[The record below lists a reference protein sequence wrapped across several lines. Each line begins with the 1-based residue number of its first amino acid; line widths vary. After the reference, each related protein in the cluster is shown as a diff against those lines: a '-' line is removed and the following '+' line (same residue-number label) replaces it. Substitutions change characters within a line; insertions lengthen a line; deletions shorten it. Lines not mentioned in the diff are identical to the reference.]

1 MKTELDIL
9 KDVIEKLSTLSI
21 SYMLTGSLAMMYYA
35 QPRMTRDIDIVVELS
50 RTHID
55 DFVRIFKTKYY
66 ISSEAIEEAVTTP
79 FIFNLI
85 HLESS
90 VKVDFVVRKSEEYR
104 VVEFNRRKKVKI
116 DGIELFVVSKEDLIL
131 SKLIWLKDSD
141 SEVQKRDILN
151 LLESFYDKEYL
162 FEWAKKLNL
171 YTLLMS
177 LKNE

>member
-21 SYMLTGSLAMMYYA
+21 PYMLTGSLAMMYYA

>member
-21 SYMLTGSLAMMYYA
+21 PYMLTGSLAMMYYA

-66 ISSEAIEEAVTTP
+66 ISSEAIEDAVATP

-141 SEVQKRDILN
+141 SELQKRDILN